1 MYSHT
6 GCSICLEHSDFRC
19 SGKCQR
25 CFCKSCF
32 TSPEVHSFLQFDF
45 ASIQNPANGA
55 TPSAF
60 LCLYCSRG
68 QRICC
73 YCFRPTSQKDFVC
86 KHGNCS
92 TSAHYTCLMN
102 FYKQNAKSDQCPLH
116 TCSIC
121 NTGPQYAFSKSR
133 GRRSNE
139 SFMLTCARC
148 LKTAHLKCNN
158 SHPIFQ
164 LIHFSNSSTNHG
176 PMYSVLCRQCRMQVN
191 SSSSTLTDSCSFMQ
205 KYKSFRLN
213 ELTMFHKKSNPTSPL
228 SHKEVRSILSA
239 CKSYPMDLFLSKY
252 MGLLGVPPTPIS
264 VAFSSTEPQV
274 IRCSDKLENR
284 ITIMDDRANQLS

>member
-6 GCSICLEHSDFRC
+6 GCSICLEHPDFRC

-32 TSPEVHSFLQFDF
+32 TSPEVHSFLQHDLT
-45 ASIQNPANGA
+45 SVQSPAEGTTPA
-55 TPSAF
+55 TF

-86 KHGNCS
+86 KHNGCS
-92 TSAHYTCLMN
+92 TSAHYICLMN
-102 FYKQNAKSDQCPLH
+102 FCKRNAISDQCPLH
-116 TCSIC
+116 TCAIC
-121 NTGPQYAFSKSR
+121 STGSQGAFSKSR
-133 GRRSNE
+133 GRRPSE

-164 LIHFSNSSTNHG
+164 LIYFSNSSTDHG

-191 SSSSTLTDSCSFMQ
+191 SSFSALADSCSFMQ

-213 ELTMFHKKSNPTSPL
+213 ELTAFHGKNNQSAPSPL
-228 SHKEVRSILSA
+228 SHDKISAIVSA
-239 CKSYPMDLFLSKY
+239 CEPYSMDLFLVKY
-252 MGLLGVPPTPIS
+252 MALLGVPPIPIS
-264 VAFSSTEPQV
+264 VTFSSTDPQV
-274 IRCSDKLENR
+274 IRCTDKWENR
-284 ITIMDDRANQLS
+284 VAVINDRAN